1 MSTVYIGNA
10 VGDEHG
16 QASGGEAGNQNGKE
30 LRTQP
35 WYLNKKGWIVLRPKD
50 SAVASK
56 LAYDMK
62 AACNNTHIGYDQKQ
76 RNTLFDA
83 ASKVDY
89 DCSKVTTACECD
101 CSSLVR
107 VCLWYA
113 GIKVKNFNTAS
124 EADVL
129 MKTGKFEK
137 LTGAKYTEQ
146 SAYLKTGDILITA
159 MKGHT
164 AIVLNDGDKAEKKTE
179 AVPIPEPIPS
189 PKPTPTPA
197 PKPPIST
204 DPYVMVLGSVR
215 VRKTAPNG
223 VTLMIAH
230 KFDMLPYLGETVTLY
245 DGAKWYYVST
255 EKGNGYIS
263 AFTNQKRKY
272 TKLVNA

>member
-1 MSTVYIGNA
+1 MSIVYIGNA

-50 SAVASK
+50 SVVASK

-62 AACNNTHIGYDQKQ
+62 AACNNTNIGYDQKQ

-83 ASKVDY
+83 VSNVDY
-89 DCSKVTTACECD
+89 DCSKVTTPCECD

-124 EADVL
+124 EVDVL

-137 LTGAKYTEQ
+137 LTDAKYTEK

-159 MKGHT
+159 VKGHT
-164 AIVLNDGDKAEKKTE
+164 AIVLNDGDKAEHE
-179 AVPIPEPIPS
+179 PEPKPE
-189 PKPTPTPA
+189 PPTPTP
-197 PKPPIST
+197 T
-204 DPYVMVLGSVR
+204 TEPYVEVLGSVN
-215 VRKTAPNG
+215 VRDIPTKTMSNIIY
-223 VTLMIAH
+223 TAH
-230 KFDMLPYLGETVTLY
+230 KGEKLPYLDDTET
-245 DGAKWYYVST
+245 DSRGCDWYYVKT
-255 EKGNGYIS
+255 PVGNGYIS
-263 AFTNQKRKY
+263 AFTDKNKKY
-272 TKLVNA
+272 TKLVIAD

>member
-35 WYLNKKGWIVLRPKD
+35 WYLNKKGWIILRPKD

-83 ASKVDY
+83 ASEVDY

-137 LTGAKYTEQ
+137 LTDAKYTEQ

-164 AIVLNDGDKAEKKTE
+164 AIVLNDGDKAEKTE

-189 PKPTPTPA
+189 PKPTPVPA
-197 PKPPIST
+197 PTPIST

-215 VRKTAPNG
+215 VRRSVPNG
-223 VTLMIAH
+223 VTFMIAH
-230 KFDMLPYLGETVTLY
+230 KFDMLPYLGKTVTLP
-245 DGAKWYYVST
+245 DGAEWYYVST
-255 EKGNGYIS
+255 ENGNGYIS
-263 AFTNQKRKY
+263 AFTNRKRKY